1 MIIMRS
7 PLRSRSAG
15 ERISLR
21 TTVNMAVSSSRQP
34 STITLISTLIT
45 ASCYMLALH
54 LESP

>member
-7 PLRSRSAG
+7 ALHSRSAEE
-15 ERISLR
+15 ERISQL
-21 TTVNMAVSSSRQP
+21 

-54 LESP
+54 LDSP